1 MTLTS
6 RASGAL
12 ELVGKG
18 QRGQHVV
25 PGRAVWTVILHCHL
39 LSRTGLYYLH
49 WSGLRPNDRHI
60 FVVSSAPV
68 AQRQGLYDPGYARKA
83 GAGSPATVGAF
94 ASAAPSTSMASTA
107 KPRHRR

>member
-39 LSRTGLYYLH
+39 LSRTGIYYIN
-49 WSGLRPNDRHI
+49 WSEMRQNDRTV
-60 FVVSSAPV
+60 FVWSCARF
-68 AQRQGLYDPGYARKA
+68 AKRQWL
-83 GAGSPATVGAF
+83 
-94 ASAAPSTSMASTA
+94 
-107 KPRHRR
+107 